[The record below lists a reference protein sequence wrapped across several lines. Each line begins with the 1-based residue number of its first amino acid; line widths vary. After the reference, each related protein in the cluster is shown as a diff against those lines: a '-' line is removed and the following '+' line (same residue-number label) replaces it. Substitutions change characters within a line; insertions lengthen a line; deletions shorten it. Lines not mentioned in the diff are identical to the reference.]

1 MLPRPPTTI
10 GDALDEDDPL
20 AVLPGVDV
28 AEVVPLEFDLLLLLQ
43 AATSNASDPA
53 TANAAYRFGRPAQ
66 RARVC
71 LTKSYFMLLSPS
83 SREIPI
89 YGGFTLD
96 KIAKFREMLHLAAR
110 WRPI

>member
-1 MLPRPPTTI
+1 MLPTPPTTI

-66 RARVC
+66 RARGR
-71 LTKSYFMLLSPS
+71 LTKSYFILLFPLL
-83 SREIPI
+83 RRD
-89 YGGFTLD
+89 TDL
-96 KIAKFREMLHLAAR
+96 R
-110 WRPI
+110 WLYFE